1 MKFNIKTFRDYTAIA
16 IGAFLLASGISIFL
30 VEARVIPGGVTGL
43 GVAINYATHGYIN
56 IGVAVW
62 LINIPLFIWGFKV
75 LGKQFGIRTFFGFS
89 ITSFCIDLLRGQIP
103 GLSFVRPFEH
113 EAIQNMLANDFLLFI
128 IIGAVFVG
136 IGLGVVFK
144 FRGTTGGTDIL
155 AAIAQKKLGL
165 KPGYVFMF
173 TDFFIISFGGVIIH
187 LTGISPDKPA
197 LTLTLY
203 AFVLLFGAAKLID
216 VIIEGFDYANSAIII
231 SQKYDEISKEIMNKL
246 SRGATALHGRGLY
259 SDQEREVLYTVITR
273 KEISLLTEIVENID
287 PHAFIIINN
296 VHEVLGQGF
305 RPRI

>member
-1 MKFNIKTFRDYTAIA
+1 MKFNIKAFRDYTAIA
-16 IGAFLLASGISIFL
+16 VGAFLLASGISIFL

-103 GLSFVRPFEH
+103 GLSSVRPFEH
-113 EAIQNMLANDFLLFI
+113 EAIQNMLANDFPLFI
-128 IIGAVFVG
+128 IIGAVLVG

-173 TDFFIISFGGVIIH
+173 TDFFIISFGGVVIH

-203 AFVLLFGAAKLID
+203 AFVLLFVAAKLID

-259 SDQEREVLYTVITR
+259 SNQEREVLYTVITR

>member
-1 MKFNIKTFRDYTAIA
+1 MKLNIKAFRDYTIIA
-16 IGAFLLASGISIFL
+16 IGSLLLASGISLFM
-30 VEARVIPGGVTGL
+30 VEAMVIPGGVTGL
-43 GVAINYATHGYIN
+43 GVAINYATHGFIS
-56 IGVAVW
+56 IGLAVW
-62 LINIPLFIWGFKV
+62 FINIPLFIWGYKV
-75 LGKQFGIRTFFGFS
+75 LGRQFGIRTFFGFS
-89 ITSFCIDLLRGQIP
+89 TTSFFIDLLRGQIP
-103 GLSFVRPFEH
+103 GLSSVRPYEN

-128 IIGAVFVG
+128 LMGAIL
-136 IGLGVVFK
+136 IGLGLGLVFK

-165 KPGYVFMF
+165 KPGNVFMF
-173 TDFFIISFGGVIIH
+173 TDFFIISFGGVVIH

-203 AFVLLFGAAKLID
+203 AFVLLFGAAKLIN
-216 VIIEGFDYANSAIII
+216 VILEGFDYANSAIII

-259 SDQEREVLYTVITR
+259 SNQEREVLYTVITR
-273 KEISLLTEIVENID
+273 KEIGLLTEIVKEID

>member
-1 MKFNIKTFRDYTAIA
+1 MKFNIKAFRDYTAIS

-128 IIGAVFVG
+128 IIGAIFVG

>member
-1 MKFNIKTFRDYTAIA
+1 MKFNIKVFRDYTAIV
-16 IGAFLLASGISIFL
+16 IGSFLLSCGVAIFF
-30 VEARVIPGGVTGL
+30 VESRVIPGGVTGL
-43 GVAINYATHGYIN
+43 GVAINYATHGYVN

-62 LINIPLFIWGFKV
+62 LLNIPLFIWGYKV

-89 ITSFCIDLLRGQIP
+89 ITSFFIYLLRGKIP
-103 GLSFVRPFEH
+103 GLAFVKPYEL
-113 EAIQNMLANDFLLFI
+113 EAVQNMLANDFLLFI
-128 IIGAVFVG
+128 ITGAILVG
-136 IGLGVVFK
+136 IGLGIVFK

-165 KPGYVFMF
+165 KPGNVFMF
-173 TDFFIISFGGVIIH
+173 TDFFIISFGGIVIH

-197 LTLTLY
+197 ITLTLY
-203 AFVLLFGAAKLID
+203 AFVLLFGAAKLVD

-246 SRGATALHGRGLY
+246 SRGATALHGKGLY
-259 SDQEREVLYTVITR
+259 SNQEREVLYTVITR
-273 KEISLLTEIVENID
+273 KEIGLLTEIVEKID

>member
-1 MKFNIKTFRDYTAIA
+1 MKFNIKAFRDYTAIA
-16 IGAFLLASGISIFL
+16 IGSFLLASGISIFL

-89 ITSFCIDLLRGQIP
+89 ITAFCIDLLRGQIP

-113 EAIQNMLANDFLLFI
+113 EAIQNMLTNDFPLFI

-173 TDFFIISFGGVIIH
+173 TDFFIISFGGVVIH

-203 AFVLLFGAAKLID
+203 AFVLLFGAAKLVD

-231 SQKYDEISKEIMNKL
+231 SQKYDEISKKIMDKL

-259 SDQEREVLYTVITR
+259 SNQEREVLYTVITR
-273 KEISLLTEIVENID
+273 KEISLLTEIVKEID